1 MNEREWIV
9 EDEGVAGFPSE
20 SPESEPGEEE
30 EEGGALLPEV
40 EREES
45 SDPLDAIQTY
55 LKGIRPAPLLS
66 AQQEI
71 DLATKIGQGDQSARH
86 QMIESNLRFVVSIA
100 KRYLNRGLPFSDLI
114 AEGNLGLIHA
124 VEKFDPTKGFR
135 FSTYAAWWIQQAIT
149 RAIINQGKTIRLPVH
164 IVERVKQYFAN
175 VEDLVQELGRAPD
188 VNEIS
193 KRTGLEQDEIDTI
206 QQLLRKTYSFD
217 SPISGNSELL
227 LGDVLEDS
235 GNVSPVFSIH
245 ENNLRKD
252 MIEWLKILK
261 DNERRILVLR
271 FGLEGNEPQTLEEIG
286 RGFGL
291 TRERVRQIEAVAL
304 GKIRER
310 MGQAGLGM
318 EEFL

>member
-20 SPESEPGEEE
+20 SPESEPGEE

>member
-1 MNEREWIV
+1 MHEKEWSV
-9 EDEGVAGFPSE
+9 GEEESAEGFPSE
-20 SPESEPGEEE
+20 SSE
-30 EEGGALLPEV
+30 EEGDGAVAPTPEP
-40 EREES
+40 EES
-45 SDPLDAIQTY
+45 ADPLDAIQTY

-71 DLATKIGQGDQSARH
+71 DLATKLGKGDQAARH

-135 FSTYAAWWIQQAIT
+135 FSTYAAWWIQQSIT
-149 RAIINQGKTIRLPVH
+149 RAIINQSKTIRLPVH
-164 IVERVKQYFAN
+164 IVERVKQYFSN
-175 VEDLVQELGRAPD
+175 VEDLVQELGREPN

-193 KRTGLEQDEIDTI
+193 RKTRLDNEEVDTI

-227 LGDVLEDS
+227 LGDVLEDAS
-235 GNVSPVFSIH
+235 TVSPVSSIH
-245 ENNLRKD
+245 ETNLKRD
-252 MIEWLKILK
+252 MSEWLKILK

-310 MGQAGLGM
+310 MGQVGLGM
-318 EEFL
+318 EELL